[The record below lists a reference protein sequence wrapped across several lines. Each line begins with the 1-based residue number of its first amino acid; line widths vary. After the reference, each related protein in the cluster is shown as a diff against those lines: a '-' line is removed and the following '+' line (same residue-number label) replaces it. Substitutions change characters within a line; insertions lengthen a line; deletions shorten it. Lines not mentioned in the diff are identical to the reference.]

1 MAGGVVNTTIKSGSN
16 AWHGDVF
23 DYFRNSVFDANTIQN
38 NSIGRGRGVDNQHQF
53 GGVVGGPIRKNKDFV
68 FGSFEGWREVVPFPT
83 VSDTVPNFLRNGQNF
98 GQYKVYDPL
107 TTRPCVQGPDN
118 CQGSAFIRDP
128 FPNNV
133 IPASRISPIALNILG
148 YYPQPNVANPNA
160 LNQNFVAAG
169 NRGRYQYNQPM
180 GRWDHIFSESDKF
193 YALVTFWHGTEYRN
207 STGFAPP
214 AGSGDINSART
225 DQNYIADWTHILSPT
240 TVLDVR
246 GSYGRYTTTFPRYT
260 DPTFTADKL
269 GISQAFNAPT
279 GLLNTVPVINLVN
292 YTQLFGLVNSN
303 SLEFSTYN
311 QWDFAPSV
319 TMTRG

>member
-1 MAGGVVNTTIKSGSN
+1 
-16 AWHGDVF
+16 
-23 DYFRNSVFDANTIQN
+23 
-38 NSIGRGRGVDNQHQF
+38 
-53 GGVVGGPIRKNKDFV
+53 
-68 FGSFEGWREVVPFPT
+68 
-83 VSDTVPNFLRNGQNF
+83 
-98 GQYKVYDPL
+98 
-107 TTRPCVQGPDN
+107 
-118 CQGSAFIRDP
+118 
-128 FPNNV
+128 
-133 IPASRISPIALNILG
+133 
-148 YYPQPNVANPNA
+148 
-160 LNQNFVAAG
+160 
-169 NRGRYQYNQPM
+169 M

-319 TMTRG
+319 TMTRGKHTLHTGFELFYLARAENYAGQNYGQLTFDQTWTRQLSGRGQGAFDGSSVASLLLGNPASGYVDNNASFYRSRPYYAGYMQDEWKAASHLTLTLGL